1 MANNTGKKFGGRQ
14 KGTPNVLTKEV
25 RAILKAIVFEEVT
38 HIQAHLNELD
48 PKVRLQI
55 LIKLLPYVCPKIESV
70 QHDLGEP
77 MEWGIY

>member
-25 RAILKAIVFEEVT
+25 RTVLKAIVFEEVT
-38 HIQAHLNELD
+38 LIQDHLKELD

-55 LIKLLPYVCPKIESV
+55 LIKLLPYVSPKLESV
-70 QHDLGEP
+70 QYDLGEP
-77 MEWGIY
+77 LDWGLD